1 MGTIVDVVVSSKEF
15 ALSETFNAVPDVTFE
30 PLRVTAHEPGRAM
43 QFLWASSSDSER
55 LDRALQEDNTTT
67 VATRLSIDCKHTLY
81 HINWSAKTQAAMN
94 IFVESN
100 GTLLDVQGTNN
111 FWEFRILFPD
121 QAAVSTAY
129 NNWCDHNFDPSIRHI
144 GRLSNTIRHNG
155 MGLSECQ
162 YKVITEAFRMG
173 YYDIP
178 RGITLH
184 DLATNFDVSHQALSE
199 RLRRGHH
206 TLIETTLC
214 QSPISIGNHP

>member
-1 MGTIVDVVVSSKEF
+1 MGTIVDVVISSKEF

-214 QSPISIGNHP
+214 QSPISIGYPP